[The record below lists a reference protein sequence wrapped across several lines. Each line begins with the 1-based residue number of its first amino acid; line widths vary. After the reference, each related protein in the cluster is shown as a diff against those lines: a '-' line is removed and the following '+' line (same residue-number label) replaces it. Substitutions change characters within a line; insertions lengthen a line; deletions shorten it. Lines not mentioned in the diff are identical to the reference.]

1 MGTLIVGID
10 VGGSTTKAV
19 AVEGE
24 VVGFASVQT
33 TDPVAAAS
41 GVLGKV
47 LTEKGRRLRDVQV
60 LAVSG
65 GGARQIGDQLLD
77 LPIVKVD
84 EISAIGVGGLA
95 LTGKSQ
101 ALVVSMGTGTAL
113 VAVYEGGRRILHV
126 GGTGVGG
133 GTLQGLSKAL
143 LRKESFEA
151 LERMA
156 QAGDPSKVDLTVG
169 DIAGGPVGVVPAS
182 ATASNFGKLSDEAD
196 ENDIAAALVNMVGQV
211 IGMVSVF
218 AAKAY
223 RLENDVIL
231 VGKLAGSQVV
241 ATRIMS
247 VAKIF
252 GVNMSVPR
260 NFDYCTAIGAAA
272 KASPL
277 ALNVRKDWSLPGG
290 RLG

>member
-1 MGTLIVGID
+1 LIVGID

-24 VVGFASVQT
+24 ILGFASVQT

-47 LTEKGRRLRDVQV
+47 LTEKGRRLRDVEV

-65 GGARQIGDQLLD
+65 GGARWIGDQLLD
-77 LPIVKVD
+77 LPVVKVD

-95 LTGKSQ
+95 LTGRSQ

-113 VAVYEGGRRILHV
+113 VAAYDSGKRILHV

-133 GTLQGLSKAL
+133 GTVQGLSKVL

-156 QAGDPSKVDLTVG
+156 QAGDLSKVDLTVG
-169 DIAGGPVGVVPAS
+169 DIAGGAVGVVSAS

-196 ENDIAAALVNMVGQV
+196 ESDIAAALMNMVAEV

-223 RLENDVIL
+223 GLENDVIL
-231 VGKLAGSQVV
+231 VGKLAGSQMVV
-241 ATRIMS
+241 ARMIR
-247 VAKIF
+247 VAKTF
-252 GVNMSVPR
+252 GVRMTVPQH
-260 NFDYCTAIGAAA
+260 FDYCTAIGAAA
-272 KASPL
+272 KASGFTP
-277 ALNVRKDWSLPGG
+277 VT
-290 RLG
+290 